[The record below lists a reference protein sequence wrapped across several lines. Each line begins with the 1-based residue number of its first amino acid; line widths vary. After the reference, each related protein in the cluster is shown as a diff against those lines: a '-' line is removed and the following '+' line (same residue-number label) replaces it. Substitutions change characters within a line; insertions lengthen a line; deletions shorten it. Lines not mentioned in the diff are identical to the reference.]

1 MADPR
6 DHPMHIDNVRAQRA
20 ADEAER
26 DMFRNIARE
35 IDGPPPPGIG
45 TLLKQALRSTGSNPS
60 GGGEGGSL

>member
-6 DHPMHIDNVRAQRA
+6 DHPMHIDNVRARRA

-26 DMFRNIARE
+26 DMFRDIAWE

-45 TLLKQALRSTGSNPS
+45 TLLRRALQQGASETASEPS
-60 GGGEGGSL
+60 GDR